1 MTSQLRRQVGR
12 VARIASPGQWLTRA
26 VVVLAPLVVLLAAGL
41 AGAQLRWWFVAVI
54 VAGGL
59 TAAVQA
65 DSHAAGVTLFLLMV
79 FWWWSVP
86 SASGVPVLVAAAAVI
101 ALHVAGTL
109 AAYGPSTLE
118 LDADLV
124 RLWVRRGLLLWAV
137 SVAAWVAGRLAP
149 PVEVSVVAALVVV
162 AAVAWWAAIRFGPA
176 TVPGE
181 R

>member
-1 MTSQLRRQVGR
+1 VTTQLRRQVRR
-12 VARIASPGQWLTRA
+12 VARIASPVQWLTRT
-26 VVVLAPLVVLLAAGL
+26 VVVLAPLVVLLAAAL
-41 AGAQLRWWFVAVI
+41 AGAELRWWFVGVI

-59 TAAVQA
+59 AAAVQA

-86 SASGVPVLVAAAAVI
+86 ATSGVPVLVAAAAVI

-109 AAYGPSTLE
+109 AAYGPATLE

-137 SVAAWVAGRLAP
+137 SVAAWAAGRLAS
-149 PVEVSVVAALVVV
+149 PVEVSVVVALFVV

-176 TVPGE
+176 TAPGE